1 VLVQFQQDRDA
12 GEFAAACEVIAAK
25 YSQDRSRSSS
35 DADERRRPMTR
46 DDLRLI
52 CFDFF
57 S

>member
-1 VLVQFQQDRDA
+1 MQFQQDRDA